1 MTPDAQSVL
10 LAIAVSVGFMATVLI
25 GAAAAP
31 RLAVVLMGR
40 VRCRATAAAGDPL
53 RAEAVVTHRW
63 MSGPVPVIH
72 PIARIATCGAF
83 VLAVIWG
90 ADASLSGLAGHG
102 AGAAVVRFACWV
114 MLWFALLTAA
124 LCDAAARVIPWETCF
139 AIAGAGSALQLVSCG
154 LASLF
159 AGVVFGVVVALLCAV
174 ANRIGNR
181 LGRGSQIGGGD
192 VRCMVALSLASGPAA
207 FAGFAACFLVVALF
221 AFAGRVLGKLKDAA
235 TVPLAPF
242 FCVWLWVGAGGVLV

>member
-1 MTPDAQSVL
+1 MTSDAQSVL
-10 LAIAVSVGFMATVLI
+10 LVVVVSVGFVATVLI

-53 RAEAVVTHRW
+53 RAETVATHRW
-63 MSGPVPVIH
+63 MSGPIPVIH
-72 PIARIATCGAF
+72 PIARIVACVAF
-83 VLAVIWG
+83 ALAVIWG
-90 ADASLSGLAGHG
+90 ADVSLSGLAGHG

-124 LCDAAARVIPWETCF
+124 LCDTAARVIPRETCF

-192 VRCMVALSLASGPAA
+192 VRCMAALASGSAA

-221 AFAGRVLGKLKDAA
+221 ALAGRVLGKLKGAA